1 MMRLPKPLAPLR
13 HRRFALM
20 WAGAFVSNI
29 GTWMETVG
37 VGILVTETTG
47 QATWTGVVAAA
58 GFVPAAVLGPVG
70 GALADRLERKKLL
83 MITTTIQTLLAALLT
98 TLAATGT
105 PSPLVVTLIVFA
117 SGCASAIGF
126 PTYQSVLP
134 DLVPPEDLVGA
145 VALSSAQWNLGRVI
159 GPALAGIVIGF
170 GGYAW
175 AFSINTLSFAA
186 VFVAVAALTLPASH
200 HDGSS
205 IIKSIKTG
213 IDYTRRDAGLRAI
226 IIFMVVNTFLA
237 APFIALVPAMA
248 IKVFDGGAG
257 ATSLLTTAQGM
268 GAVVMALSL
277 GALASRFGSRRT
289 LMGVLWAVPFTLMAY
304 ALAPSLWVSAIAIF
318 AVGLVYLG
326 ALSSFMSI
334 GQMRAP
340 AQVRGRVMSL
350 LTMSLGAL
358 YPLGAIM
365 QGALADRFG
374 LRTITLLAGVSMLLT
389 LTMLRLIRPGLQAA
403 LDAPIEPYESQVNLK

>member
-1 MMRLPKPLAPLR
+1 
-13 HRRFALM
+13 M
-20 WAGAFVSNI
+20 WFGAFISNI
-29 GTWMETVG
+29 GIWMETVG

-47 QATWTGVVAAA
+47 KATWTGIVAAA
-58 GFVPAAVLGPVG
+58 AFVPAAVLGPIG

-83 MITTTIQTLLAALLT
+83 LITTTIQTALAALLT

-105 PSPLVVTLIVFA
+105 PSPIVVTLIVFA
-117 SGCASAIGF
+117 AGCASAIGF

-145 VALSSAQWNLGRVI
+145 IALSSAQWNLGRVV

-175 AFSINTLSFAA
+175 AFGINTVSFVA
-186 VFVAVAALTLPASH
+186 VFVAIAALTLPPSH

-205 IIKSIKTG
+205 IVKSIKTG
-213 IDYTRRDAGLRAI
+213 IDYTRRDAGLRSI

-237 APFIALVPAMA
+237 APFIALIPAMA
-248 IKVFDGGAG
+248 IKIFDGGAG
-257 ATSLLTTAQGM
+257 ATSLLTTAQGI

-277 GALASRFGSRRT
+277 GALTSRFGSRKT
-289 LMGVLWAVPFTLMAY
+289 LMGVLWAVPLTLMVY
-304 ALAPSLWVSAIAIF
+304 ALAPTLWASALAIF

-334 GQMRAP
+334 AQMRAP

-350 LTMSLGAL
+350 ITMSLGVL
-358 YPLGAIM
+358 YPLGAIL

-374 LRTITLLAGVSMLLT
+374 LREITLLAGLSMLLMLIT
-389 LTMLRLIRPGLQAA
+389 LRVFKPGLEAA
-403 LDAPIEPYESQVNLK
+403 LDAPIEPYESQISLQ